1 MYVEGEFKL
10 YNHNKI
16 NKLNLKNCGLPT
28 GSNGRVTVLNTLQIP
43 DYPNAYVAG
52 DLAYLEEDGHPLPMV
67 APVAIQEG
75 VAAGKNIVRQISD
88 KPPIPFHYKNQGTM
102 AVIGRNAAV
111 AYLFNR
117 LYFTGFLAWT
127 IWLGIH
133 LFRLIGF
140 RNRFLV
146 LINWA
151 WDYIYYE
158 RVVRLILSAKTLLEK
173 ESPNEP

>member
-1 MYVEGEFKL
+1 M
-10 YNHNKI
+10 
-16 NKLNLKNCGLPT
+16 
-28 GSNGRVTVLNTLQIP
+28 
-43 DYPNAYVAG
+43 G
-52 DLAYLEEDGHPLPMV
+52 DIAYLEEDGHSLPMV
-67 APVAIQEG
+67 APVAIQQG
-75 VAAGKNIVRQISD
+75 ITAGKNIARQISE
-88 KPPIPFHYKNQGTM
+88 KSPIPFHYNNQGTM
-102 AVIGRNAAV
+102 AVIGRGAAV

-117 LYFTGFLAWT
+117 FYFTGFIAWI

-158 RVVRLILSAKTLLEK
+158 RVVRLILPGKRL
-173 ESPNEP
+173 